1 MFKTVNAY
9 YEPIDIFQKMGE
21 RRSELSDEKLGFI
34 CGFIKEKHP
43 QKIVE
48 IGVSAGGTSC
58 VILNCLDK
66 LNMDSEF
73 YSVDISYKCHLD
85 RSKDCGYQIADVA
98 AYWKR
103 EKRHK
108 LILGKTIAEVI
119 EEIALNG
126 KIDMLILDTIHYLP
140 GELLDFLVCLPYMSD
155 DAIVVMD
162 DLTFSHRGE
171 NTWAIATKVLFDT
184 VTADKYFSPNT
195 YFSDMGAFQI
205 GKDTLKYRTDLFSA
219 LMTPWYYTMDEQI
232 EEAYRKIIYM
242 NYTEREQKLFEEA
255 LEVNKITLNKRNN
268 RAKEIRKLIDI
279 CKSGRKNFIYGAGA
293 RGMALKSFLQDRGGI
308 EGFIISDD
316 RSKAEFLNLNV
327 PIFHLGEVMQY
338 ANDCNIIV
346 AAGDGDV
353 KKNLEKYSLNY
364 VDTPNWIYPFIK
376 DYVAVL
382 LG

>member
-98 AYWKR
+98 AYLKR

-242 NYTEREQKLFEEA
+242 NYTEREQKLFEDA
-255 LEVNKITLNKRNN
+255 LLFNKITLNKRNN
-268 RAKEIRKLIDI
+268 SAK
-279 CKSGRKNFIYGAGA
+279 
-293 RGMALKSFLQDRGGI
+293 
-308 EGFIISDD
+308 
-316 RSKAEFLNLNV
+316 
-327 PIFHLGEVMQY
+327 
-338 ANDCNIIV
+338 
-346 AAGDGDV
+346 
-353 KKNLEKYSLNY
+353 
-364 VDTPNWIYPFIK
+364 
-376 DYVAVL
+376 
-382 LG
+382 

>member
-98 AYWKR
+98 AYLKR